1 MRWQNIKE
9 LSWEEWKKKDD
20 KIQILF
26 ISDWIK
32 EEENNEKDDKN
43 D

>member
-9 LSWEEWKKKDD
+9 MTWDEWKKKDD

-32 EEENNEKDDKN
+32 EEEKGEDD
-43 D
+43 DEQL